1 MLDETSRGRLGG
13 RALRVACCAALL
25 LSACGADDRR
35 ESSALPSTMGRP
47 AAMASNASPASDAAA
62 DEAERELLARGEILS
77 FACRP
82 CHGLA
87 AGDESPQGPHLH
99 GVFGR
104 LAGTREG
111 FDYSPALRDSGI
123 VWTAETLDAW
133 LAQPDAFLPGNEM
146 AFAGFRSADDRR
158 ALIAYL
164 REVTAAEETAAES
177 DEAAGDEASD

>member
-1 MLDETSRGRLGG
+1 MFDGTRGSLHVFATRL
-13 RALRVACCAALL
+13 AAACCAALL
-25 LSACGADDRR
+25 LSACSGNDGGAA
-35 ESSALPSTMGRP
+35 SSIPPTG
-47 AAMASNASPASDAAA
+47 DAAA
-62 DEAERELLARGEILS
+62 SAERELYARGEILS

-87 AGDESPQGPHLH
+87 PGDESPLGPHLY

-104 LAGTREG
+104 KAGTSG
-111 FDYSPALRDSGI
+111 TFGYSPALRDSGI

-133 LAQPDAFLPGNEM
+133 LAEPQAFLPGNGM

-164 REVTAAEETAAES
+164 REVTAAPDDSAAHDAPDTS
-177 DEAAGDEASD
+177 D

>member
-1 MLDETSRGRLGG
+1 MLDETP
-13 RALRVACCAALL
+13 RASLRARAVRIVTVCCTVLL
-25 LSACGADDRR
+25 LSACGGSDR
-35 ESSALPSTMGRP
+35 SDAAASSTMGRP
-47 AAMASNASPASDAAA
+47 ASDDLGPASDAARST
-62 DEAERELLARGEILS
+62 ERALYARGELLS

-87 AGDESPQGPHLH
+87 PGDESPMGPHLY
-99 GVFGR
+99 GLFGR
-104 LAGTREG
+104 PAGTSEG

-133 LAQPDAFLPGNEM
+133 LAQPEAFLPGNEM

-164 REVTAAEETAAES
+164 RDVTARPNAATET
-177 DEAAGDEASD
+177 GEASD